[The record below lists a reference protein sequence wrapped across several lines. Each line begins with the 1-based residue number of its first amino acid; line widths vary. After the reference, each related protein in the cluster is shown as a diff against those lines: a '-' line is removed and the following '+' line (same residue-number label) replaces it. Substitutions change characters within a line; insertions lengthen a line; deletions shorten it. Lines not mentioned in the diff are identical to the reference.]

1 MTKLPQNL
9 LHSEPGPRTDGLK
22 DTLSLRLNPLF
33 AHILTPPTIA
43 TMPAQTWHP
52 FTFFQPG
59 IFPQRCYQ
67 VATALT
73 LSRRS
78 QQREGEA
85 LPLLHALTIAH
96 APDKVNRKTSPGS
109 LQTLFSHDRI
119 LPANGVEAQTEKFW
133 CLLIK

>member
-33 AHILTPPTIA
+33 AHILTPPTTA

-59 IFPQRCYQ
+59 ILPQRCYQ

-96 APDKVNRKTSPGS
+96 APDKVNRQQVQAVCKRC
-109 LQTLFSHDRI
+109 SHMTGYSQLMELR
-119 LPANGVEAQTEKFW
+119 LRLKSFGASS
-133 CLLIK
+133 